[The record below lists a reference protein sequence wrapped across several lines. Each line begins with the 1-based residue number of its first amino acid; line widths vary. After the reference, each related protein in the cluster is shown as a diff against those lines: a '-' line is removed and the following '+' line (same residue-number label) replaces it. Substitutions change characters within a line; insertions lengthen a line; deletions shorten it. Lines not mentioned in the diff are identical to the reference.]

1 MDVALRPCSEPLFLS
16 ISSKDLPRAVST
28 PIDFRDIASVGQI
41 GIATASIHSRCAS
54 TMRSRRVPHGRRLLS
69 HATTSCQPTQEPCPH
84 APWGRNDREAQL
96 RRLDHPGPHRE
107 RAPTTRARP
116 RVVRLID
123 RSGNVSRCEVVVLFV
138 AWGLAVA
145 SLVTHDGL
153 WGLQVM

>member
-69 HATTSCQPTQEPCPH
+69 HATSCQPTQEPCPH